1 MSSMVGPPAKG
12 EKHIKYTRLNVAPP
26 QANRNEADQPISSK
40 FLQNIQIITR
50 GVAYCLS
57 GHVCTIGAATVVAIF
72 ICSRAFLNIRFTTSL
87 EVVAYGTVF
96 PLTFGIQVAFDNR
109 ERALDGLACIKSM
122 IASIFFLLKSWE
134 VGKEGKIQRS
144 FAPYFN
150 ELVENMQKYCT
161 REQVRHS
168 DGQESADHLVY
179 DTFAKIAA
187 EIELQSSTLG
197 YEPGTKGGQ
206 MGKGRAW
213 ECLKRMICAWEDVKM
228 ARCYISPRGLR
239 CFCFFTIHVAPIVLA
254 PYWLDFCKSEQGAET
269 LDPLYGC
276 YSAYFLGIT
285 FSVILI
291 TLHRIR
297 DALDSPF
304 TTTDF
309 DQVERG
315 DEGPFYLLI
324 APDQV
329 AVLEGA
335 DDATELFWPQ
345 CELSRLLAFVSLD
358 V

>member
-1 MSSMVGPPAKG
+1 MSSMVGPSATG
-12 EKHIKYTRLNVAPP
+12 EKQIKYTRLNVAPP
-26 QANRNEADQPISSK
+26 QANRNEADQPLSSK

-134 VGKEGKIQRS
+134 VGKGGKIQRA
-144 FAPYFN
+144 FTPYFN
-150 ELVENMQKYCT
+150 ELVENMQKYCI

-197 YEPGTKGGQ
+197 YESGTKGGQ

-309 DQVERG
+309 DQIKWQFWKEQMTQLNSFGPNGPELRESLGYGVGCHGEMAERG
-315 DEGPFYLLI
+315 CY
-324 APDQV
+324 
-329 AVLEGA
+329 
-335 DDATELFWPQ
+335 
-345 CELSRLLAFVSLD
+345 
-358 V
+358 